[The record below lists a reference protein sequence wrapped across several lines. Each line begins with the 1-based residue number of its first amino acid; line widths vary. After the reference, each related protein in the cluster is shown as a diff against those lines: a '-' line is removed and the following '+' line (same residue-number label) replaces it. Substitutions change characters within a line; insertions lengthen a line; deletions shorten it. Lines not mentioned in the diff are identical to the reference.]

1 MHIFFDAL
9 THWSI
14 FKLSLLFF
22 AKHISK
28 ILLVKELLVIR
39 ITTMQRMQDSFMGTR
54 PAPSIVKRARYE
66 RTRSCRYN
74 THSSHNDR
82 QPDIFGKRNMT
93 FILIDLT

>member
-1 MHIFFDAL
+1 
-9 THWSI
+9 
-14 FKLSLLFF
+14 
-22 AKHISK
+22 
-28 ILLVKELLVIR
+28 
-39 ITTMQRMQDSFMGTR
+39 MGTR

-82 QPDIFGKRNMT
+82 QPDIFGNRNMT